1 MTPDQMRTRLAE
13 LQEEWKK
20 YEYLVKA
27 RFPTDAEW
35 KAFQQAN
42 REQLERARQ
51 LKEELIRLRWSL
63 LSEDEKQKAR
73 DINRMMRDDSEG
85 PKP

>member
-1 MTPDQMRTRLAE
+1 MTPDQMRAHLAE

-27 RFPTDAEW
+27 QFPTDAEW

-42 REQLERARQ
+42 REQLERARE

-63 LSEDEKQKAR
+63 LSEEEKQKAH
-73 DINRMMRDDSEG
+73 DINRMMRDDSDAA
-85 PKP
+85 KQ